1 MTAAAS
7 DALEL
12 RRSHTLTALVAE
24 RIERLILEGRLSAG
38 DRINEVVL
46 AKELGVSRGPV
57 REAAR
62 QLVNSGLVQFVANKG
77 AFVREI
83 DEADMLELYDLRA
96 VLTGYACGLAASHAS
111 DADRADLLALRDE
124 LVDAARSGDRDAYFD
139 RNLAFHDRLIAM
151 AKGRRL
157 AGIYDGLVKEAHL
170 FRRVSLQTFTDIEQ
184 SLSDHCEI
192 VDAILA
198 GDADQARRA
207 GEAHVMAG
215 KRRFTEAARKASA
228 GARS

>member
-1 MTAAAS
+1 MTAPAS

-38 DRINEVVL
+38 DRINEVAL

-96 VLTGYACGLAASHAS
+96 VLTGYACGMAAAR
-111 DADRADLLALRDE
+111 ATDRDKVDIAALRDR
-124 LVDAARSGDRDAYFD
+124 LVEAAKSGDREAYFTL
-139 RNLAFHDRLIAM
+139 NLAFHDRLIGM

-157 AGIYDGLVKEAHL
+157 EGIYGGLVKEAHL
-170 FRRVSLQTFTDIEQ
+170 FRRVSLQTLTDIEQ
-184 SLSDHCEI
+184 SLADHCEI
-192 VDAILA
+192 VDAILV
-198 GDADQARRA
+198 GDAARARKA
-207 GEAHVMAG
+207 GEEHVMAG
-215 KRRFTEAARKASA
+215 KHRFMEAAHQASA
-228 GARS
+228 GARL